1 MSHARRALVLAGTM
15 IAGVLGL
22 LLASSAG
29 AHRVGLAVAHS
40 ASPSHLQV
48 SEVEYRLGLSRG
60 VVKAGT
66 LDLEQIDAGT
76 DSHDLRLRR
85 IGSSSTVY
93 GRLLTPGRRWD
104 GVVYLKPGVYRLWCS
119 LPEHEKLG
127 MHATLRV
134 VR

>member
-1 MSHARRALVLAGTM
+1 MALACLTLASALVL
-15 IAGVLGL
+15 VLSGP
-22 LLASSAG
+22 AG
-29 AHRVGLAVAHS
+29 ARHEDSLAAHAAS
-40 ASPSHLQV
+40 ASHLQV
-48 SEVEYRLGLSRG
+48 SELEYRLGLSRG

-66 LDLEQIDAGT
+66 LDLEQLDVGS
-76 DSHDLRLRR
+76 DPHDLRLRR
-85 IGSSSTVY
+85 IGSSATIY
-93 GRLLTPGRRWD
+93 GRLLTPGKRWD